1 MASTTGNAFNMS
13 LFKRLLSYTKPYKL
27 TYYFVA
33 LSAILIA
40 IVAIGMPY
48 LIKVAIDNHIVPQ
61 DFNGSQTILGI
72 EYGGFIG
79 VIGLMIGVLIADVLL
94 QLSFIYYANWLGQQV
109 IRDLRVKL
117 FKHMMGFKMQYFD
130 KSAVG
135 KLVTRAVSD
144 IETIASIFSQGLF
157 VIISDLLKMIVVLG
171 FMAFSSWK
179 LTLIALIVMPFILYA
194 TRVFQKAM
202 KVAFEEV
209 RTQVSNLNS
218 FVQERVTG
226 MKIVQI
232 FNREKIEYEQF
243 KQINDKHRN
252 AWVKTVWYNSIFF
265 PIAEMA
271 SSITIGLIVYI
282 GVVMNIGTQNAALVV
297 EIGTIVMFIDLSQ
310 KLFRPLR
317 QIADKFNTLQMGM
330 VAANRVFG
338 ILDTESQ
345 IEDEG
350 QLIAADLKGVIE
362 FKNVDFGYVENELVL
377 KNLSFGV
384 EAGETVAIVGA
395 TGAGKSTIINLLS
408 RFYEINSGEILIDSA
423 SAKAYQLS
431 SLRSQI
437 AVVLQDVFLFADT
450 ILNNITL
457 QNPDITE
464 EDVIEAAKK
473 IGVHKFIMTLPNGY
487 QYNVKERG
495 VMLSSGQRQLIA
507 FLRAY
512 VSNPS
517 ILILDEATSSVDAYS
532 EQLIQDATDI
542 ITEGRTSIVIAHRLA
557 TIKKADKIIVMDTGE
572 IVEMGTHNE
581 LLEKENGYYKNL
593 YEVQFL
599 QQEVA

>member
-1 MASTTGNAFNMS
+1 MASTTGNAFNMG
-13 LFKRLLSYTKPYKL
+13 LFKRLLSFTKPYRL

-61 DFNGSQTILGI
+61 DFNGNNTIWGI
-72 EYGGFIG
+72 EYGGFTG
-79 VIGLMIGVLIADVLL
+79 VISLMIAVLLADVLL

-109 IRDLRVKL
+109 IRDLRLKL
-117 FKHMMGFKMQYFD
+117 FNHMMGFKMQYFD

-157 VIISDLLKMIVVLG
+157 VIISDLLKMVVVLG
-171 FMAFSSWK
+171 FMAYSSWK

-232 FNREKIEYEQF
+232 FNREKIEYEHF
-243 KQINDKHRN
+243 KEINNKHRN

-282 GVVMNIGTQNAALVV
+282 GVVMNTGATAEAIEVGV
-297 EIGTIVMFIDLSQ
+297 IVMFIDLSQ

-345 IEDEG
+345 IEDKG
-350 QLIAADLKGVIE
+350 DLIATNLKGNIE
-362 FKNVDFGYVENELVL
+362 FENVDFGYVENELVL
-377 KNLSFGV
+377 KNLSFKV
-384 EAGETVAIVGA
+384 FAGETVAIVGA

-423 SAKAYQLS
+423 SAKAYQLA

-464 EDVIEAAKK
+464 GDVIAAAKK

-487 QYNVKERG
+487 HYNVKERG

-542 ITEGRTSIVIAHRLA
+542 ITKDRTSIVIAHRLA
-557 TIKKADKIIVMDTGE
+557 TIKKADKIIVMDAGE
-572 IVEMGTHNE
+572 IKEMGTHNE
-581 LLEKENGYYKNL
+581 LLVKENGYYKNL